1 MLLLLLLLLL
11 PLVVA
16 TVAGHD
22 QSEKSSVKPAD
33 ASTSSSSHRVT
44 VIKDKHHG
52 HSDDDDDD
60 DDAGGKEEEE
70 EDDDDDD
77 DDDSDPSAVTGSDD
91 ATLSVT
97 ETSEPVTT
105 TTTMMMIATT
115 TTVEATTSEPVTD
128 APTPLP
134 TPLPTAAPTPQPT
147 VVELALDPSVT
158 PLRVLVNALHPFAFQ
173 LEDGSWDG
181 FTVELFDTIARAN
194 GWSYTLERAV
204 SVVSAVEQLKQ
215 DEADLAFGGI
225 AITSQR
231 QAELEFSFPI
241 FEAGLMILV
250 RQEESVSLTSFLF
263 SHTVWTAICLLV
275 LALVLAGH
283 AFWVLEGARNPQL
296 GARYFTAVPRAIWWA
311 STTISTVGYGDIVPL
326 TNAGRLFAMVW
337 MVFGMISVGFLSG
350 TFSSQLTLAKMAKGI
365 SGPLDLPGHVVATK
379 LNSTSQHYLERNGIT
394 TRSVKFMSTAYDLLA
409 DGEVDAIVFDGPA
422 LLYYVVREGL
432 KRGFR
437 VLQTPF
443 ETQQYGV
450 LCRKVGLAKGIDVPL
465 LQMREDYRYSALLAH
480 WFGRNEEIYKDVE
493 HDRPTDHTLNFFLYG
508 LTGSLFVVAFAIQ
521 YMRRHRMIDEK
532 WLAGFDLTPGKPA
545 TFQGRRQQLLMM
557 QAAADASSVDDA
569 DAHVDTKTSGDAD
582 SRPTPT
588 STQVKNLDILTR
600 RLHLLEEKLDIMLDR
615 LEETARATRANQP
628 GV

>member
-1 MLLLLLLLLL
+1 MLLLLLTVVSV
-11 PLVVA
+11 VVA
-16 TVAGHD
+16 SHD
-22 QSEKSSVKPAD
+22 
-33 ASTSSSSHRVT
+33 H
-44 VIKDKHHG
+44 
-52 HSDDDDDD
+52 DDDDKSAKPTAAATTTTASSSESAESDSHR
-60 DDAGGKEEEE
+60 AIVFKVEHLSH
-70 EDDDDDD
+70 DDDD
-77 DDDSDPSAVTGSDD
+77 DDDSSSSSTTESANAT
-91 ATLSVT
+91 TLSESTT
-97 ETSEPVTT
+97 EPPTT
-105 TTTMMMIATT
+105 TII
-115 TTVEATTSEPVTD
+115 VTD
-128 APTPLP
+128 APTPEPTEAPTEAP
-134 TPLPTAAPTPQPT
+134 TPLPTVAPTPQPT
-147 VVELALDPSVT
+147 VVELAIDPSVT

-250 RQEESVSLTSFLF
+250 RQEESVSLTSFFF

-275 LALVLAGH
+275 LSLVLAGH

-296 GARYFTAVPRAIWWA
+296 GASYFKAVPRAIWWA

-437 VLQTPF
+437 LLQTPF

-508 LTGSLFVVAFAIQ
+508 LTGSLFVVAIAIQ

-532 WLAGFDLTPGKPA
+532 WLAGFDLTPGKPVK
-545 TFQGRRQQLLMM
+545 FQGRRQMLMM
-557 QAAADASSVDDA
+557 QQQQQHYDESFDGA
-569 DAHVDTKTSGDAD
+569 DAHADAAKSSGDD
-582 SRPTPT
+582 RPTPT
-588 STQVKNLDILTR
+588 NTQIKNLDILTR

-615 LEETARATRANQP
+615 IEESARTTRS